1 MEDFIGIVYPPDDA
15 VEYTF
20 VDKHG
25 NVVTSYWWD
34 PGAPVDYVDDTEEI
48 TDLGPE
54 WKEMGYISE
63 DGIDPATQTDYHV
76 PPMLYT
82 GPLGA
87 TIPTG
92 KFRIRP
98 EDMTSICGRAD

>member
-1 MEDFIGIVYPPDDA
+1 MEDFIGIVYPPDDV

-20 VDKHG
+20 GDKHG

-34 PGAPVDYVDDTEEI
+34 PGEPVDYVDDNEELN
-48 TDLGPE
+48 DLPPGAQ
-54 WKEMGYISE
+54 EMGYISQE
-63 DGIDPATQTDYHV
+63 DLDPATQTDYHV

-82 GPLGA
+82 GPL
-87 TIPTG
+87 TVIPTG

-98 EDMTSICGRAD
+98 EDVTSTCGRAD

>member
-1 MEDFIGIVYPPDDA
+1 MEDFTGIVYPTDG
-15 VEYTF
+15 VTIYTH

-34 PGAPVDYVDDTEEI
+34 PGDTVDYVDDTEELNG
-48 TDLGPE
+48 LGPE
-54 WKEMGYISE
+54 WVEMGYLSN

-98 EDMTSICGRAD
+98 EDVAHCKGTE

>member
-1 MEDFIGIVYPPDDA
+1 MEDFIGIFYPPDDA

-20 VDKHG
+20 VDRDG

-34 PGAPVDYVDDTEEI
+34 PGASVDYVDDNDELN
-48 TDLGPE
+48 DLGPE

-63 DGIDPATQTDYHV
+63 EGLDSTPRPDYHV

-92 KFRIRP
+92 KFKIRP
-98 EDMTSICGRAD
+98 EDVTSICGRAD

>member
-1 MEDFIGIVYPPDDA
+1 MEGFIGIFYPPDDA

-20 VDKHG
+20 VDKQG
-25 NVVTSYWWD
+25 SVVESYWWA
-34 PGAPVDYVDDTEEI
+34 PGVTVDHIFDTERLN
-48 TDLGPE
+48 DLGPGWVE
-54 WKEMGYISE
+54 IGAVSE
-63 DGIDPATQTDYHV
+63 EDLDPTPRPDYHV

-92 KFRIRP
+92 KFSIGP
-98 EDMTSICGRAD
+98 EDVTSICGRAD

>member
-1 MEDFIGIVYPPDDA
+1 MEDFIGIFYPPDDV

-20 VDKHG
+20 VDKQG

-34 PGAPVDYVDDTEEI
+34 PGVKVDHIFDTERLN
-48 TDLGPE
+48 DLGPGWVE
-54 WKEMGYISE
+54 IGTVSE
-63 DGIDPATQTDYHV
+63 EDLVDPTPQTDYHA

-82 GPLGA
+82 GPL
-87 TIPTG
+87 TVTPTG

-98 EDMTSICGRAD
+98 EDVTGICGRAD